1 MAAFKII
8 SAAAAIG
15 TLMLVALH
23 QRYPESLAAPVAM
36 LVEKPVVEVAAKGD
50 RLDGLV
56 KLRAEMMK
64 AAAVR
69 PPSEPAASAS
79 AAAPPEEPPLQQATA
94 EDLAQAGA
102 EKRDSIC
109 RHGRSYFMQDGRKM
123 WRCRQ

>member
-8 SAAAAIG
+8 SAAGAIG
-15 TLMLVALH
+15 KLMLVALH
-23 QRYPESLAAPVAM
+23 QRHPPSLAAPGAV
-36 LVEKPVVEVAAKGD
+36 LVENPVVEVAAKGD

-69 PPSEPAASAS
+69 PPSDS

-94 EDLAQAGA
+94 EDLAQARA
-102 EKRDSIC
+102 EKRDPIC
-109 RHGRSYFMQDGRKM
+109 KHGRSYFMQDGRKM
-123 WRCRQ
+123 WRCRR